1 MIPPSSLTG
10 GSTERIQRKWDDPP
24 PLSASM
30 VQMLMASSFWIPSI
44 WRDGR
49 SHIGRGGLRTRC
61 PFRNLFRSPYRP
73 FTLTCTD
80 VIGRQD
86 LLAIV
91 LLNVSDKPVPTYYA
105 LESLIEPL
113 NALLATPDIKGN
125 LEDASPATLDAVAKL
140 FSVLDTDRPK
150 GVRMTKVSKVIA
162 RKRPGL
168 IPVFDR
174 FVRHCYTGCAM
185 APVPPVD
192 GRSWEA
198 YSLAWLEAVQKDLV
212 NQLPQWQALAAIAP
226 GPEIS
231 PLRALDIIAWRTG
244 QCGLGESDIPVE
256 SD

>member
-1 MIPPSSLTG
+1 MTTLTLG
-10 GSTERIQRKWDDPP
+10 GLTVSYDVAERWAKEYLVDNP
-24 PLSASM
+24 
-30 VQMLMASSFWIPSI
+30 
-44 WRDGR
+44 GR
-49 SHIGRGGLRTRC
+49 SSYPAYDSYPG
-61 PFRNLFRSPYRP
+61 S
-73 FTLTCTD
+73 CTD
-80 VIGRQD
+80 EIGKQD

-125 LEDASPATLDAVAKL
+125 LEDASPATLDAVARL
-140 FSVLDTDRPK
+140 FSVLDKDRPK

-174 FVRHCYTGCAM
+174 FVRHCYTGCVK
-185 APVPPVD
+185 APVPPVNS
-192 GRSWEA
+192 RSWEA
-198 YSLAWLEAVQKDLV
+198 YSRAWLKAVQKDLV
-212 NQLPQWQALAAIAP
+212 NQLPQWRALAAIAP

-231 PLRALDIIAWRTG
+231 PLRALDIIAWRAG
-244 QCGLGESDIPVE
+244 QSGLGEHDIPVE